1 MNATPTLLVVDIQND
16 YFPGGRHPLHEP
28 EAAAR
33 NARRLLDAFR
43 EREWPVVHV
52 QHIALAPAATFFLP
66 ETPGAAIHELVRPAP
81 GEPIVVKH
89 RPNSFLGTGLLETL
103 RGAGSGP
110 LVVVGM
116 MSSMC
121 IDATV
126 RAASDLGFRVTVAE
140 DACAAPELERN
151 GVRVPA
157 AAVHAAFMAALSGS
171 YAEVVPTGSVLADS
185 PTDRDRAG

>member
-81 GEPIVVKH
+81 GEPIVVSTGRTRSWAPGCS
-89 RPNSFLGTGLLETL
+89 RPSAERA
-103 RGAGSGP
+103 RGRWSSSG
-110 LVVVGM
+110 
-116 MSSMC
+116 
-121 IDATV
+121 
-126 RAASDLGFRVTVAE
+126 
-140 DACAAPELERN
+140 
-151 GVRVPA
+151 
-157 AAVHAAFMAALSGS
+157 
-171 YAEVVPTGSVLADS
+171 
-185 PTDRDRAG
+185 